1 MHPLATTALV
11 FSLIFLGSLAGMAL
25 RKALPQEHFGSD
37 AKDTVRLAIG
47 LIVTMT
53 SLVLGMLVSSA
64 KAYYDGQ
71 KNQVAVMASQVVILD
86 DLLTRYGPE
95 ADTARMLARLQVEQ
109 AVDRIWPKEK
119 SQLFQLKP
127 QDNER
132 RVEAE
137 LRMLTPKDDEQ
148 ATTKNQIA
156 SAISE
161 VKKTYWLMFLQSEQ
175 TSISVPLLIVV
186 TLWLVTIFISFG
198 VFAPPNATVIV
209 TLVIC
214 AMAASAAIF
223 IIMEMYAPF
232 SGIMKISPAAIHDA
246 LHQMSIDR

>member
-1 MHPLATTALV
+1 MHPFATTALI
-11 FSLIFLGSLAGMAL
+11 FTLIFLGALAGMAL
-25 RKALPQEHFGSD
+25 RQALPQEHFGSD

-64 KAYYDGQ
+64 KTYYDNQ
-71 KNQVAVMASQVVILD
+71 KNQVAVMSSQIVSLD

-95 ADTARMLARLQVEQ
+95 AKQARSATRLAVEQ

-119 SQLFQLKP
+119 SRLFQLRP
-127 QDNER
+127 EDNEQN
-132 RVEAE
+132 VDAE
-137 LRMLTPKDDEQ
+137 LRMLVPKNDLQ
-148 ATTKNQIA
+148 SATKNQIA
-156 SAISE
+156 AAISE

-209 TLVIC
+209 TLIIC

-232 SGIMKISPAAIHDA
+232 SGIMKISPTAVHDA
-246 LHQMSIDR
+246 LHQMAIDR